1 MGSRTREVILH
12 LYSALVRTHLEY
24 CAQMWNPQY
33 RKDMDL
39 LEGVHQRATK
49 MINRMEHHLSYEDRL
64 GELGLCSLEKRRLR
78 GDMRAASQ
86 YLKGSYRKE
95 GDGLFCRVCGD
106 RTRENSFLL
115 KEGRFRLD
123 IRKKSF
129 TVRVVRC
136 WHRLPRDVMDVPSL

>member
-39 LEGVHQRATK
+39 LECVHQRATK

-95 GDGLFCRVCGD
+95 GTDSSAGSVVIEQG
-106 RTRENSFLL
+106 EMASSL
-115 KEGRFRLD
+115 KKVDLGW
-123 IRKKSF
+123 I
-129 TVRVVRC
+129 
-136 WHRLPRDVMDVPSL
+136 